1 MNSEWIMNIT
11 MSEYFPKLRPLRRNV
26 KIQLDLSNYAKKA
39 SLKNVTSVDTL
50 KLAKNV
56 ELAI

>member
-1 MNSEWIMNIT
+1 MNIIV
-11 MSEYFPKLRPLRRNV
+11 SEYFPKLRPLRRNV

>member
-1 MNSEWIMNIT
+1 MNIIV
-11 MSEYFPKLRPLRRNV
+11 SEYFPKPRPLRKNV

-39 SLKNVTSVDTL
+39 SLKNATSVDTSN
-50 KLAKNV
+50 LAKKI